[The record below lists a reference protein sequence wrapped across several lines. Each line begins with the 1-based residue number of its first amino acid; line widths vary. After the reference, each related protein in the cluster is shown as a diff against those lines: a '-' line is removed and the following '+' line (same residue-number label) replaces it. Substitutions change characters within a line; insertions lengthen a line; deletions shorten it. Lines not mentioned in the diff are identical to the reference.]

1 MANHTYS
8 LVASYSVGGQF
19 AQNILHY
26 QFDDAGYADTQSAAL
41 ALVNAFDTANTTHL
55 RSMLCNSVSVLGY
68 KARALNVAGG
78 FEALKLLAGP
88 PAGTRTGTLAVAA
101 VSPVIILFP
110 NGNAKQ
116 RGRVFL
122 PGISDSDLIQGEF
135 QAAFRTAV
143 ATHRVMFTQT
153 LSLAGGGTPVASP
166 VVYSRLPLPST
177 SRVVEYARLS
187 EVAGTIRRRQRPA

>member
-8 LVASYSVGGQF
+8 LVISYVAGGQF
-19 AQNILHY
+19 AQNVLHY
-26 QFDDAGYADTQSAAL
+26 QFDDAGFSDTQSAAL

-55 RSMLCNSVSVLGY
+55 RNMLCDSVSVYGY
-68 KARALNVAGG
+68 RARALDVAGG

-88 PAGTRTGTLAVAA
+88 PAGTRTGTLAVSA

-135 QAAFRTAV
+135 QAGFRTAV
-143 ATHRVMFTQT
+143 TTHRVMFVNTIT
-153 LSLAGGGTPVASP
+153 LTGGGGPVASP
-166 VVYSRLPLPST
+166 VVYSRKPLPST
-177 SRVVEYARLS
+177 SRIVEYARLS
-187 EVAGTIRRRQRPA
+187 EMAGTMRRRQRPA